1 MKIFV
6 CIVLL
11 TAAQV
16 IAEWQQYKPARYP
29 TLYENAANKP
39 EEHLHLGGV
48 RIIGGSVANRGQFP
62 WHAAIIVDGKFV
74 CNGAL
79 IDASWVLTAAHCVDG
94 AYVFTVVLGASENV
108 TSNSQ
113 SGVLMQVTTNKIVH
127 SGYSKATYRNDIA
140 LLKLD
145 IPIPVAISEFFG
157 IIKRPTTADDSK
169 TLLAGPLTV
178 VGWGSVNNSSNTPSP
193 SLKYLDLATIENAIC
208 ARFFNNTI
216 PDSKFCTS
224 SSEPSP
230 CKYDDGAPIFT
241 TRNNNTLLVGMV
253 SFTAPSCQNAP
264 TAATKITSYLT
275 WISANTGLS

>member
-145 IPIPVAISEFFG
+145 IPIPVA
-157 IIKRPTTADDSK
+157 
-169 TLLAGPLTV
+169 
-178 VGWGSVNNSSNTPSP
+178 NSSNTPSP